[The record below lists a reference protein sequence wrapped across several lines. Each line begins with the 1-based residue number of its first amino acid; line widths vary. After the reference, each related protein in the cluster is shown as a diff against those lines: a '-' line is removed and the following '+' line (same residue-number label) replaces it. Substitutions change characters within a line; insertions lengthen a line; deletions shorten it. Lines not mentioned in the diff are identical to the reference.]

1 MQHSKGLESPE
12 LGRTVSRSRS
22 TSMSS
27 DSQLSRTHLL
37 APPPV
42 IPAPSYI
49 ASSAAAQIITA
60 DQEFNAADFVADD
73 EGHGSSAS
81 ALVTREALSALNAFL
96 DNLLFNILAAAKS
109 TQLVNIRPA
118 VAEVLKPRLAKEMV
132 SAADDELSEYLGGP
146 EDEQIEFRGGQTS
159 IGDFDLVR
167 SWKLTRLRCMV
178 YTRLG
183 DMEEDDEE
191 DYINQE
197 ILGEDEGGLRR
208 LASHVGYI
216 TPAASIFLTSI
227 IEHIGEQA
235 LVIAGETARS
245 RLSANLGDDNESVE
259 AGANRGSM
267 DRLIVEDH
275 DMERLALNP
284 TLGRLWRTWR
294 KRVRGANLS
303 RAVSRESLRHR
314 HSLVFMN
321 GSRKNSAVTIGEI
334 SPRSASSRSA
344 TSPLSET
351 RPELDPASV
360 PLPVSEHDIQE
371 IETPNFLPELDTSD
385 VQTMQAVVAH
395 KVRPHSLMVL
405 TLPSPRSPSSNGNSP
420 LTPKIQTVKITR
432 HARSRSLPNA
442 GPEEASGVEEPAERS
457 SPTPSEE
464 RRRLETMYEHDE
476 DDEPDVEQRHQS
488 KVDGTAN
495 KPRTADEKEPADAT
509 AATPSTSGASVE
521 VATSAA
527 SSTSVSSSA
536 LIEELEGHETGE
548 KPVLAID
555 ESTTPGP
562 IDAAPGTQG
571 VDSTPA
577 QPAADHD
584 DASQAPDA
592 DLSTTEPSAPPTA
605 QPSADDAAVDKLPR
619 PVSISGE
626 STHSDSSRTLP
637 FKSSTPPL
645 VTGSHQRYG
654 RSSPGISSVN
664 SGIERAAVQRLSGR
678 YSASVASSIYSKPRR
693 SGSFSSSRE
702 RRPVTAGSSTSQVS
716 SKLKGLIGRPG
727 DSGSIR
733 LRSSSEVSRVS
744 TRESTY
750 EDTSGLDD
758 LIRSEE
764 TIHFTLT
771 PKSMRE
777 MELPD
782 SPRWR
787 AQQPS
792 TVDLTDL
799 EKSTSP
805 PAETIPRSR
814 TSTASSKSIVD
825 LPTVP
830 KYSQPKPRS
839 IEIPATN
846 PQQKSMVGPARDAKQ
861 SLESTSDFSNFLK
874 STGPN
879 TPTTP
884 ATIESSP
891 LKSPRLRRLSDATEI
906 AKKLT
911 RPASGAVSVSS
922 SARSGPRMEARSAVV
937 PRGDQ
942 TSDLIDFI
950 REGPPTAGAHRIP
963 RTVAPFRDTM
973 DSDELQAIEPGRTG
987 TAAPSVASSTAEK
1000 SMTSI
1005 GSRTGLLES
1014 TSRTSAPTV
1023 LAKETSMM
1031 SSGAVSASDDF
1042 RPPRTRRRVPD
1053 PYAIDLD
1060 DDDLDDL
1067 LEEPKPKRDEE
1078 SLIDFLRNVPPPEAA
1093 PAPQPLATNTNARR
1107 SSSAGFGGASV
1118 KARLLRNTSSEKT
1131 PLPKASKSSL
1141 RQQPDSY
1148 VGGTSNYTVKVSME
1162 RNAGGMNGAYGLKTA
1177 SSRQTETSAL
1187 ADFLKNTGPPEPPVT
1202 RPPVAVKSK
1211 DSGFARLFVRRKKV
1225 EA

>member
-81 ALVTREALSALNAFL
+81 ALVTREAISALNAFL

-109 TQLVNIRPA
+109 TQLANIRPA

-146 EDEQIEFRGGQTS
+146 EDEQIEYRGGQTS
-159 IGDFDLVR
+159 VGDFDLIR

-197 ILGEDEGGLRR
+197 ILGEDGGGLQR
-208 LASHVGYI
+208 LASNVGYI

-245 RLSANLGDDNESVE
+245 RLSANLGDDDESVE

-294 KRVRGANLS
+294 KRMRGANLS

-314 HSLVFMN
+314 HSLVFVN
-321 GSRKNSAVTIGEI
+321 GSRKSSAATIGEI

-351 RPELDPASV
+351 RPEVDPASV
-360 PLPVSEHDIQE
+360 PLPVSEHDVQE

-385 VQTMQAVVAH
+385 IQTMQAVVAH

-405 TLPSPRSPSSNGNSP
+405 TLPSPRSPSSTGNSP

-442 GPEEASGVEEPAERS
+442 APEEASEVEEPAERS

-476 DDEPDVEQRHQS
+476 DDERDVEQGNQS
-488 KVDGTAN
+488 LKVDATAN
-495 KPRTADEKEPADAT
+495 KPETADEKEPADAT
-509 AATPSTSGASVE
+509 AASPSTSGASIE
-521 VATSAA
+521 IATSET
-527 SSTSVSSSA
+527 SSTPVSLPSPT
-536 LIEELEGHETGE
+536 EELEGHETGE
-548 KPVLAID
+548 KPALAAE

-562 IDAAPGTQG
+562 IDEAPGTQG

-584 DASQAPDA
+584 ASQAPDV
-592 DLSTTEPSAPPTA
+592 DLSTTEPSAPPAA
-605 QPSADDAAVDKLPR
+605 QFSADDAALDQLPR
-619 PVSISGE
+619 PVSLSGE

-637 FKSSTPPL
+637 FKSSASPL
-645 VTGSHQRYG
+645 VTGGQHRYG

-678 YSASVASSIYSKPRR
+678 YSTSVASSIYSKPRR
-693 SGSFSSSRE
+693 SSSFSSSRE

-733 LRSSSEVSRVS
+733 IRSSSEVSRVS
-744 TRESTY
+744 TRESAY
-750 EDTSGLDD
+750 DDTSGLDD

-799 EKSTSP
+799 QKSISP
-805 PAETIPRSR
+805 PAENIPRSR

-825 LPTVP
+825 LPSVP
-830 KYSQPKPRS
+830 KYSQPKPRA
-839 IEIPATN
+839 IEIPAMS
-846 PQQKSMVGPARDAKQ
+846 PQPKSNVAPARDAKQ
-861 SLESTSDFSNFLK
+861 SIESTSDFSSFLK

-884 ATIESSP
+884 ATVESSP
-891 LKSPRLRRLSDATEI
+891 VKSPRLRRLSDATEI
-906 AKKLT
+906 TKKLT

-922 SARSGPRMEARSAVV
+922 SARSGPRMEARSAVI

-987 TAAPSVASSTAEK
+987 TAAPSVASSTADK
-1000 SMTSI
+1000 SLTSV

-1014 TSRTSAPTV
+1014 ATPTV
-1023 LAKETSMM
+1023 QAKETIPM
-1031 SSGAVSASDDF
+1031 SSGAVSASGDF

-1067 LEEPKPKRDEE
+1067 LEEPKPKREEE
-1078 SLIDFLRNVPPPEAA
+1078 SLIDFLRNVPPPEAS
-1093 PAPQPLATNTNARR
+1093 PAPQPLATNTNSRR

-1187 ADFLKNTGPPEPPVT
+1187 ADFFKNTGPPEPPVT
-1202 RPPVAVKSK
+1202 RPPVPVKSK

>member
-27 DSQLSRTHLL
+27 DSQISRTHLL

-60 DQEFNAADFVADD
+60 DQEFNTADFVADD
-73 EGHGSSAS
+73 EGHGSTAS

-109 TQLVNIRPA
+109 TQLANIRPA

-146 EDEQIEFRGGQTS
+146 GDEHIEYHGGQTP
-159 IGDFDLVR
+159 IGDFDLIH

-197 ILGEDEGGLRR
+197 MLGEDEGGLRR
-208 LASHVGYI
+208 LASHAGYI

-245 RLSANLGDDNESVE
+245 RLSANLGDDNDSVE

-294 KRVRGANLS
+294 KRMRGANLS

-314 HSLVFMN
+314 QSMVFMT
-321 GSRKNSAVTIGEI
+321 GSRKSSAVTIGEI

-344 TSPLSET
+344 TSTFSET
-351 RPELDPASV
+351 RSDVDPAFV
-360 PLPVSEHDIQE
+360 PLPVSEHDVQE

-385 VQTMQAVVAH
+385 IQTMQAVVAH

-420 LTPKIQTVKITR
+420 LTPKIQSVKITR

-442 GPEEASGVEEPAERS
+442 APEEASEVEEPAERS

-476 DDEPDVEQRHQS
+476 DDERDDEQANRS
-488 KVDGTAN
+488 LKVDAAAN
-495 KPRTADEKEPADAT
+495 TPETADRKEPVDAS
-509 AATPSTSGASVE
+509 ASPSTSVASVE
-521 VATSAA
+521 VATSETT
-527 SSTSVSSSA
+527 STPVSSPS
-536 LIEELEGHETGE
+536 LTEVLEGHETGE
-548 KPVLAID
+548 KPQPAVE

-562 IDAAPGTQG
+562 IDEAPGTQG

-584 DASQAPDA
+584 VFQAPDA
-592 DLSTTEPSAPPTA
+592 DLSTIEHSTPPTA
-605 QPSADDAAVDKLPR
+605 QPADDLALDKPPR
-619 PVSISGE
+619 PVSTSGE
-626 STHSDSSRTLP
+626 SAHSDTSRSLP
-637 FKSSTPPL
+637 SKSSPPL
-645 VTGSHQRYG
+645 VRSGSQHRYG

-678 YSASVASSIYSKPRR
+678 HSTSIASSIYSKTRR

-716 SKLKGLIGRPG
+716 SKLKGLIARPG

-744 TRESTY
+744 TRESRY
-750 EDTSGLDD
+750 DDTSGLDD

-771 PKSMRE
+771 PKNMRE
-777 MELPD
+777 ME
-782 SPRWR
+782 
-787 AQQPS
+787 
-792 TVDLTDL
+792 
-799 EKSTSP
+799 
-805 PAETIPRSR
+805 
-814 TSTASSKSIVD
+814 
-825 LPTVP
+825 
-830 KYSQPKPRS
+830 
-839 IEIPATN
+839 
-846 PQQKSMVGPARDAKQ
+846 
-861 SLESTSDFSNFLK
+861 
-874 STGPN
+874 
-879 TPTTP
+879 
-884 ATIESSP
+884 
-891 LKSPRLRRLSDATEI
+891 
-906 AKKLT
+906 
-911 RPASGAVSVSS
+911 VS
-922 SARSGPRMEARSAVV
+922 
-937 PRGDQ
+937 
-942 TSDLIDFI
+942 
-950 REGPPTAGAHRIP
+950 
-963 RTVAPFRDTM
+963 
-973 DSDELQAIEPGRTG
+973 
-987 TAAPSVASSTAEK
+987 
-1000 SMTSI
+1000 
-1005 GSRTGLLES
+1005 
-1014 TSRTSAPTV
+1014 
-1023 LAKETSMM
+1023 
-1031 SSGAVSASDDF
+1031 
-1042 RPPRTRRRVPD
+1042 
-1053 PYAIDLD
+1053 
-1060 DDDLDDL
+1060 
-1067 LEEPKPKRDEE
+1067 
-1078 SLIDFLRNVPPPEAA
+1078 
-1093 PAPQPLATNTNARR
+1093 
-1107 SSSAGFGGASV
+1107 
-1118 KARLLRNTSSEKT
+1118 
-1131 PLPKASKSSL
+1131 
-1141 RQQPDSY
+1141 
-1148 VGGTSNYTVKVSME
+1148 E
-1162 RNAGGMNGAYGLKTA
+1162 R
-1177 SSRQTETSAL
+1177 
-1187 ADFLKNTGPPEPPVT
+1187 
-1202 RPPVAVKSK
+1202 
-1211 DSGFARLFVRRKKV
+1211 
-1225 EA
+1225 